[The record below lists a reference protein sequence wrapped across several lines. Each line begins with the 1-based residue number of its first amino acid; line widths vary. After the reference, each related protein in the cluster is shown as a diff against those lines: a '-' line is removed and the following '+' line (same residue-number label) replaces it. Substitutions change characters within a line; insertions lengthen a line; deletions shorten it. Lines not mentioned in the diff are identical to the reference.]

1 VPVKRL
7 TYRGIADDLAARIAS
22 GEYPPGSKL
31 PSHARLVEIYSS
43 SLATIVR
50 AVGLLHDRRLV
61 QGVPGV
67 GVFVADAEPPK
78 AT

>member
-1 VPVKRL
+1 MPVQRL
-7 TYRGIADDLAARIAS
+7 TYRGIADDIAARIAS

-31 PSHARLVEIYSS
+31 PSHAQLVQIYSS

-61 QGVPGV
+61 QGVQGV
-67 GVFVADAEPPK
+67 GVFVAEIEGPADS
-78 AT
+78 

>member
-1 VPVKRL
+1 MPVERL

-22 GEYPPGSKL
+22 GEYPRGSKL
-31 PSHARLVEIYSS
+31 PSHSQLVGIYSS

-67 GVFVADAEPPK
+67 GVFVADAETPK
-78 AT
+78 GP